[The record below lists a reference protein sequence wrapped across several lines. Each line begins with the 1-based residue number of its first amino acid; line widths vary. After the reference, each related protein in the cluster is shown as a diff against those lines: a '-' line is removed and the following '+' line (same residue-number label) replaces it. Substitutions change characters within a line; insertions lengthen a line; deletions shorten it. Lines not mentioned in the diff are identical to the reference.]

1 MKRLFAFIALCAFSA
16 GLQAQVVETT
26 ICNILKDPMSFN
38 GKMVRVKGT
47 ALADFDQFIV
57 RDQGCMSQINTL
69 WLSYPEGSKGKAG
82 PMALVQLQPAKNFA
96 GAFQAVTRTP
106 VKLEKDKEFKDF
118 DSLLSTVHKQDL
130 ICLGCIRNEVAATFV
145 GRLDA
150 VAKAGVVRDK
160 AGKIVSIDGF
170 GTMNEFPARL
180 VLQSV
185 SGVVAKE
192 VDFSKADAAVK
203 SQPAELLQA
212 LIYTTMDSVSTSA
225 MHNVHASAANAGNA
239 SVDALQ
245 ALDQLR
251 TAEKSLGAD
260 SPILHALDR
269 TTKAFDEHGSVLIGY
284 GTGNQVNEKEEVP
297 SKRSSPDGVIFNC
310 NFNTAHLQGSA
321 LSAATV
327 HLGEHIADIRS
338 PEPNVPLPTL
348 FDLEYQAWVTTA
360 LNVLSARELTLTVSG
375 GYVLWNESWT
385 QSDRKREL
393 DTGITD
399 FLRQHEL
406 LSR

>member
-16 GLQAQVVETT
+16 ALHAQVVDTT
-26 ICNILKDPMSFN
+26 ICNILKDPVSFN

-57 RDQGCMSQINTL
+57 RDQGCMSQINAL
-69 WLSYPEGSKGKAG
+69 WLSYPEGAKGKAG
-82 PMALVQLQPAKNFA
+82 PMAMLQLQPAKNFA
-96 GAFQAVTRTP
+96 GAFQPVTRTP
-106 VKLEKDKEFKDF
+106 VSLLKDNEFKEF

-130 ICLGCIRNEVAATFV
+130 TCLGCIRNEVDATFV

-150 VAKAGVVRDK
+150 VAKAGVVRDQ

-170 GTMNEFPARL
+170 GIMNAFPARL

-185 SGVVAKE
+185 SGVTGKE
-192 VDFSKADAAVK
+192 IDFSKADAAVK
-203 SQPAELLQA
+203 SQPAELLEA

-225 MHNVHASAANAGNA
+225 MHNVHASASNAGNA

-251 TAEKSLGAD
+251 TAEKSLGPD

-284 GTGNQVNEKEEVP
+284 GATDQVNEKEEVP

-310 NFNTAHLQGSA
+310 TFNTGRLHGAA
-321 LSAATV
+321 LNAATV
-327 HLGEHIADIRS
+327 HIGEHIADIRN
-338 PEPNVPLPTL
+338 PEPNVSLPTL

-360 LNVLSARELTLTVSG
+360 LNILSARELTLTVSG

-385 QSDRKREL
+385 QDERKKEL
-393 DTGITD
+393 DTAISE
-399 FLRQHEL
+399 FLRRHEA